1 MLVETGLGQNRRV
14 VVLFLL
20 CESDL
25 RSEAGGR
32 NAHLDSGLA
41 HALKGVTAG
50 FGRWAF
56 VDEIA

>member
-1 MLVETGLGQNRRV
+1 MLVETGLGQNRV
-14 VVLFLL
+14 VVLPLL

-25 RSEAGGR
+25 RSKAGGR
-32 NAHLDSGLA
+32 NAHLDSGFA